1 MQTKFGRSLVFALKS
16 ETRGCAPD
24 IPPIVETA
32 MYFRSILSGTLA
44 ILLVC
49 GLLGSSAIAQVDDRV
64 GLLNAIKPDSAEGGL
79 SLPKLGLPKL
89 FGGKEKPAG
98 DVELAQTGDP
108 RITALEEQVR
118 TLSGTIEELNFQI
131 LQMQEQMRKMQE
143 DNEFRFQELEQ
154 KRTDAGAP
162 ADNSAPA
169 DNNAAAA
176 PADQA
181 PPPRTPPA
189 AEDQATAAGES
200 PVAPNEPEVIV
211 ENGAGD
217 PADIPSGTGGAEGLG
232 TPPKDFGTITF
243 DDKGNVTGGSVG
255 NQTTQSVSRDTGS
268 AGQAPVRQAVPNQPA
283 VEKPAETQMAA
294 LPATDDPEELYRNS
308 YEFILSGD
316 YGTAEEG
323 FRNHISRFPSNPKA
337 ADAHFWLGEALLG
350 QKKYRDAA
358 ETFLS
363 ANKEYP
369 SSKKAP
375 DMLLKLGV
383 SLVGLDQKDVACATF
398 SEIGKRYPDIS
409 GALKERVKQEQ
420 ALAAC

>member
-1 MQTKFGRSLVFALKS
+1 
-16 ETRGCAPD
+16 
-24 IPPIVETA
+24 

-44 ILLVC
+44 ILLV
-49 GLLGSSAIAQVDDRV
+49 SSAIVQADDRV
-64 GLLNAIKPDSAEGGL
+64 GLLNALKPDTADSGGL

-89 FGGKEKPAG
+89 FGGKEKPA
-98 DVELAQTGDP
+98 DHVEMAQAGDP

-118 TLSGTIEELNFQI
+118 ALSGTIEELNFQI

-154 KRTDAGAP
+154 KKTDAGAP
-162 ADNSAPA
+162 AGNKAPSQDNV
-169 DNNAAAA
+169 AAA
-176 PADQA
+176 PADRA
-181 PPPRTPPA
+181 SPPA
-189 AEDQATAAGES
+189 TEDQAATAAEEEGARGV
-200 PVAPNEPEVIV
+200 PMEPEVLV
-211 ENGAGD
+211 DNGTGD
-217 PADIPSGTGGAEGLG
+217 PAEIPSDTGGAEGLG
-232 TPPKDFGTITF
+232 TAPKDFGTITF
-243 DDKGNVTGGSVG
+243 DDKGNVTGGSVAD
-255 NQTTQSVSRDTGS
+255 QTTQSVPSATGS
-268 AGQAPVRQAVPNQPA
+268 EPPVVRQAIPNQPSA
-283 VEKPAETQMAA
+283 EKPAETQMAA

-323 FRNHISRFPSNPKA
+323 FRDHISRFPSNAKA

-358 ETFLS
+358 ETFLA

>member
-1 MQTKFGRSLVFALKS
+1 MFLT
-16 ETRGCAPD
+16 
-24 IPPIVETA
+24 IVEKP

-44 ILLVC
+44 ILLVS
-49 GLLGSSAIAQVDDRV
+49 GAVVHADERV
-64 GLLNAIKPDSAEGGL
+64 GLLNSFKSDSAESGL
-79 SLPKLGLPKL
+79 SLPKIGLPKL
-89 FGGKEKPAG
+89 FGGKEKSSG
-98 DVELAQTGDP
+98 QVEMAQAGDP
-108 RITALEEQVR
+108 RITALEEQIR
-118 TLSGTIEELNFQI
+118 SLSGTIEELNFQI

-143 DNEFRFQELEQ
+143 DNEFRFQELEG
-154 KRTDAGAP
+154 KKTDAGTPTDRNVA
-162 ADNSAPA
+162 SAPA
-169 DNNAAAA
+169 DRAPAGRASPPATEDQAAAA
-176 PADQA
+176 EG
-181 PPPRTPPA
+181 
-189 AEDQATAAGES
+189 EDDAVGV
-200 PVAPNEPEVIV
+200 PMEPEVLV
-211 ENGAGD
+211 DNGTGD
-217 PADIPSGTGGAEGLG
+217 PAEVPSGSPGGLG

-243 DDKGNVTGGSVG
+243 DDKGNVTGGSVAE
-255 NQTTQSVSRDTGS
+255 QTTQSVPGTTGAT
-268 AGQAPVRQAVPNQPA
+268 AGQAPVREAVPGPA
-283 VEKPAETQMAA
+283 NGASGETQVAA
-294 LPATDDPEELYRNS
+294 LPSTDDPEELYRNS

-316 YGTAEEG
+316 YGTAEAG
-323 FRNHISRFPSNPKA
+323 FRNHISRFPSDPRT

>member
-1 MQTKFGRSLVFALKS
+1 
-16 ETRGCAPD
+16 
-24 IPPIVETA
+24 

-44 ILLVC
+44 ILFVS
-49 GLLGSSAIAQVDDRV
+49 GTIVHADERG
-64 GLLNAIKPDSAEGGL
+64 GFFNALKSDTAESGL
-79 SLPKLGLPKL
+79 SLPKIGLPKL
-89 FGGKEKPAG
+89 FGGQENPAG
-98 DVELAQTGDP
+98 QFQMAQAGDP
-108 RITALEEQVR
+108 RITALEEQIR
-118 TLSGTIEELNFQI
+118 SLSGTIEELNFQI

-143 DNEFRFQELEQ
+143 DNEFRFQELEG
-154 KRTDAGAP
+154 KKTDAGTPTDSNVA
-162 ADNSAPA
+162 SAPA
-169 DNNAAAA
+169 A
-176 PADQA
+176 PAS
-181 PPPRTPPA
+181 PPA
-189 AEDQATAAGES
+189 DAHQSAAVDEEDDASGV
-200 PVAPNEPEVIV
+200 PMEPEVLV
-211 ENGAGD
+211 DNRTGD
-217 PADIPSGTGGAEGLG
+217 PAEVPSGNGGNVLG
-232 TPPKDFGTITF
+232 APPATFGTITF
-243 DDKGNVTGGSVG
+243 DDKGNVTGGSVAD
-255 NQTTQSVSRDTGS
+255 QTTQSVGGVTGGIPGVT
-268 AGQAPVRQAVPNQPA
+268 ADEAPVRQAVPNQGTGQA
-283 VEKPAETQMAA
+283 PAETQVAA

-323 FRNHISRFPSNPKA
+323 FRDHISRFPSDPKA

-363 ANKEYP
+363 ANKQYP

-398 SEIGKRYPDIS
+398 SEIGKRYPSIS

>member
-1 MQTKFGRSLVFALKS
+1 
-16 ETRGCAPD
+16 
-24 IPPIVETA
+24 

-44 ILLVC
+44 ILLV
-49 GLLGSSAIAQVDDRV
+49 SSAIVHADDRV
-64 GLLNAIKPDSAEGGL
+64 GLLNSQKSDAAESGL

-89 FGGKEKPAG
+89 FGGKEKSA
-98 DVELAQTGDP
+98 DHVAVAQAGDP

-118 TLSGTIEELNFQI
+118 SLSGTIEELNFQI
-131 LQMQEQMRKMQE
+131 LQMQEQLRKMQE

-154 KRTDAGAP
+154 KKTDAGAP
-162 ADNSAPA
+162 AGNRGASGGNVASAPA
-169 DNNAAAA
+169 APPASPAERRAAAA
-176 PADQA
+176 
-181 PPPRTPPA
+181 
-189 AEDQATAAGES
+189 EDDEAVGV
-200 PVAPNEPEVIV
+200 PMEPEVLTD
-211 ENGAGD
+211 NRTGD
-217 PADIPSGTGGAEGLG
+217 PAEIPSGTGGADGLG
-232 TPPKDFGTITF
+232 APPTTFGTITF
-243 DDKGNVTGGSVG
+243 DDKGNVTGGSVAD
-255 NQTTQSVSRDTGS
+255 QTTQSVPS
-268 AGQAPVRQAVPNQPA
+268 AGEPPVARQAIPNRPA
-283 VEKPAETQMAA
+283 AEKPAPTQMAA

-323 FRNHISRFPSNPKA
+323 FRDHISRFPSDPRA

-363 ANKEYP
+363 ANKQYP

-409 GALKERVKQEQ
+409 GALKQRVKQEQ

>member
-1 MQTKFGRSLVFALKS
+1 
-16 ETRGCAPD
+16 
-24 IPPIVETA
+24 

-44 ILLVC
+44 ILLMS
-49 GLLGSSAIAQVDDRV
+49 GLLASSATVQADERV
-64 GLLNAIKPDSAEGGL
+64 GLLNAISPDTAESGL
-79 SLPKLGLPKL
+79 SLPKIGLPKL

-98 DVELAQTGDP
+98 EVELAQAGDP

-118 TLSGTIEELNFQI
+118 ALSGTIEELNFQI

-143 DNEFRFQELEQ
+143 DNEFRFQEIEQ
-154 KRTDAGAP
+154 KKTDAGVPTDKNVA
-162 ADNSAPA
+162 SAPA
-169 DNNAAAA
+169 K
-176 PADQA
+176 PAS
-181 PPPRTPPA
+181 PPA
-189 AEDQATAAGES
+189 TDNEAVAEED
-200 PVAPNEPEVIV
+200 APGVPMEPEVLV
-211 ENGAGD
+211 DNRTGD
-217 PADIPSGTGGAEGLG
+217 PAEVPSGGGAEGLG
-232 TPPKDFGTITF
+232 APPKTFGTITF
-243 DDKGNVTGGSVG
+243 DDKGNVTGGNVG
-255 NQTTQSVSRDTGS
+255 DQTTQSVTPGPAPIERAEPKAGGS
-268 AGQAPVRQAVPNQPA
+268 AEGARV
-283 VEKPAETQMAA
+283 AA

-323 FRNHISRFPSNPKA
+323 FRNHISRFPSDPKA

-383 SLVGLDQKDVACATF
+383 SLVGLDQRDVACATF

>member
-1 MQTKFGRSLVFALKS
+1 
-16 ETRGCAPD
+16 
-24 IPPIVETA
+24 

-44 ILLVC
+44 ILLVS
-49 GLLGSSAIAQVDDRV
+49 GGIVQADQRV
-64 GLLNAIKPDSAEGGL
+64 GLLNTIKSDNAESGL
-79 SLPKLGLPKL
+79 SLPKIGLPRL
-89 FGGKEKPAG
+89 FGGKERPAG
-98 DVELAQTGDP
+98 AIELAQAGDP

-118 TLSGTIEELNFQI
+118 ALSGTIEELNFQI

-154 KRTDAGAP
+154 KKTDAGAP
-162 ADNSAPA
+162 AGNKTPADDNVASAPT
-169 DNNAAAA
+169 DPAAS
-176 PADQA
+176 
-181 PPPRTPPA
+181 PPA
-189 AEDQATAAGES
+189 AEGQAAAAEEQEE
-200 PVAPNEPEVIV
+200 APGVPMEPEVLV
-211 ENGAGD
+211 DNGTGD
-217 PADIPSGTGGAEGLG
+217 PAEVPSGTSGAEGLG
-232 TPPKDFGTITF
+232 AAPKEFGTITF
-243 DDKGNVTGGSVG
+243 DDKGNVTGGSVA
-255 NQTTQSVSRDTGS
+255 NQTTQSVPSNADT
-268 AGQAPVRQAVPNQPA
+268 AVQAPVRQAIPNQPTPTA
-283 VEKPAETQMAA
+283 EKPAETQVAA

-323 FRNHISRFPSNPKA
+323 FRNHISRFPSDAKA

-383 SLVGLDQKDVACATF
+383 SLVGLDQRDVACATF